1 MDFDFST
8 LITDR
13 SASDLELLRDL
24 LSTPMSDWTAE
35 QLAQFNQALS
45 KGAYNY
51 TDLNRVT
58 ACMDYLNE
66 RLTALGYV
74 TGYQRIV
81 VHPEEPPGP
90 VGPLPEGYTELE
102 YIQSSGTQYIDTGFK
117 PNQDTRVE
125 IACVFNAQA
134 TASWLFGA
142 RAGTYV
148 NTFNFLTNSGDYRS
162 DYGNG
167 VGGTPF
173 SLQSGEFHLDKNG
186 PATYINS
193 VLKDQGAQ
201 QEFTSSYNLYLFA
214 NNNSGNVQGRCA
226 ARIFSAMI
234 YDGENPVRDFIPCK
248 SPSGEI
254 GFYDIVTA
262 EFYGNAGSGVF
273 TAGPEVGDDPEPDP
287 SPDPSKD
294 PYTWYESDTPTQAQ
308 MTQYLANVEA
318 LNGALALAD
327 NTPDIPQDMDG
338 LTLAE
343 ANVIEQILDTI
354 NDYLVALQKIFLR
367 SDMVWAISS
376 GPGFYFTN

>member
-1 MDFDFST
+1 MADFDFST
-8 LITDR
+8 LVTDR

-24 LSTPMSDWTAE
+24 LSTPMEDWTEE
-35 QLAQFNQALS
+35 QLAAFNQAAS

-81 VHPEEPPGP
+81 VHPDSG
-90 VGPLPEGYTELE
+90 GTTLPEGYTELE
-102 YIQSSGTQYIDTGFK
+102 YIESSGTQYIDTGFK

-294 PYTWYESDTPTQAQ
+294 PYLWYEDDVPTESTMA
-308 MTQYLANVEA
+308 QYLDN
-318 LNGALALAD
+318 LSKLRDTLTLPAD
-327 NTPDIPQDMDG
+327 LPAIPEDMAG

-343 ANVIEQILDTI
+343 ANRIEEILPVIGA
-354 NDYLVALQKIFLR
+354 YLEAMITVFRRCGA
-367 SDMVWAISS
+367 AICG
-376 GPGFYFTN
+376 GPGFYFVN

>member
-1 MDFDFST
+1 MADFDFST

-13 SASDLELLRDL
+13 SQSDVETARELTTRVENGLA
-24 LSTPMSDWTAE
+24 TAE
-35 QLAQFNQALS
+35 EIARWNLAAE

-66 RLTALGYV
+66 VLTGLGYV
-74 TGYQRIV
+74 TGYA
-81 VHPEEPPGP
+81 P
-90 VGPLPEGYTELE
+90 VEVPHSGGGRLPEGYTELE

-148 NTFNFLTNSGDYRS
+148 NTFNFLTTSGDYRS

-294 PYTWYESDTPTQAQ
+294 PYLWYEDDVPTESTMA
-308 MTQYLANVEA
+308 QYLDN
-318 LNGALALAD
+318 LSKLRDTLTLPAD
-327 NTPDIPQDMDG
+327 LPAIPEDMAG

-343 ANVIEQILDTI
+343 ANAIEEILLI
-354 NDYLVALQKIFLR
+354 ISDYLTALQKIFLR
-367 SDMVWAISS
+367 SGMTWAISG
-376 GPGFYFTN
+376 GPRFYFVN